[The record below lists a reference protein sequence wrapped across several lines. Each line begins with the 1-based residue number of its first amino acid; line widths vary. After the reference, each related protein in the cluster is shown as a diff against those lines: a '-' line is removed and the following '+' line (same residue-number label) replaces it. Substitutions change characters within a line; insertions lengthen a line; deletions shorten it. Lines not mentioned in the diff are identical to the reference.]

1 MVKPDG
7 SFSPA
12 AILPLMTNTSAPT
25 RQVLARV
32 RAHLPSLQNADARVA
47 QVLLDQPNVVIYKS
61 AAEVA
66 EMANTSGA
74 TVVRCAQKVGFK
86 GFHDL
91 KIALA
96 QELAA
101 IPGPAQARDQHRYP
115 DTAILLAVTAA
126 GAASVRD
133 AAALVDPATF

>member
-66 EMANTSGA
+66 EMAGTSGA

-96 QELAA
+96 QELSA
-101 IPGPAQARDQHRYP
+101 IPSPVEASEHHQDP
-115 DTAILLAVTAA
+115 DIAILVQVTTA
-126 GAASVRD
+126 G
-133 AAALVDPATF
+133 